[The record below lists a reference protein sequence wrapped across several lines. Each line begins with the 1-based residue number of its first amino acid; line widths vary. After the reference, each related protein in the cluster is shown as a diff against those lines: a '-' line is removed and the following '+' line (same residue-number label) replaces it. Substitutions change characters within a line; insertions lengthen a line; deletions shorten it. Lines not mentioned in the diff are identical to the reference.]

1 MFCAKSRPA
10 GPATTDFGDILAA
23 ARRIVRTI
31 VVTSEAPAAPCFSA
45 GVGVGA
51 GTSGTI
57 ACGGSEAPVV
67 PGLQVADSP
76 VALAVAGTR
85 DRLTADTFAAR
96 QADNLL
102 VAAHAI
108 PEADVVTA
116 LRAMGHVVVVPGEDN
131 QGRRSSDAWGNM
143 NTVLWDRRDNTLS
156 GGSDPRTSTGK
167 AVVVRTP

>member
-85 DRLTADTFAAR
+85 
-96 QADNLL
+96 
-102 VAAHAI
+102 
-108 PEADVVTA
+108 EADVVVPPSKSPPMNPATA
-116 LRAMGHVVVVPGEDN
+116 LTVNQVTESKATKMATAIRRRAV
-131 QGRRSSDAWGNM
+131 
-143 NTVLWDRRDNTLS
+143 
-156 GGSDPRTSTGK
+156 
-167 AVVVRTP
+167 